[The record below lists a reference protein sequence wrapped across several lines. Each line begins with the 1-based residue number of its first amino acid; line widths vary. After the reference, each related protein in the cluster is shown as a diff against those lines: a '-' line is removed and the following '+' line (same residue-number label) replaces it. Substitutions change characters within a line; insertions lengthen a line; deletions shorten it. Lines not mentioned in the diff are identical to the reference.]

1 MERVSLR
8 IGCQVED
15 FVIHDLRS
23 TARVPVPRM
32 SLNGGQGSEIQSPV
46 ALMAIF
52 WAVIESQ
59 TSAVGRRSISP
70 YSTTLKWSKVWL
82 PLGAD
87 SVVVWSAVGNP

>member
-1 MERVSLR
+1 MP
-8 IGCQVED
+8 GW
-15 FVIHDLRS
+15 
-23 TARVPVPRM
+23 
-32 SLNGGQGSEIQSPV
+32 GQGSEIQSPV

-82 PLGAD
+82 PPGLILSSYGVL
-87 SVVVWSAVGNP
+87 SGTLSPTLSAASFPVAVKVTASSTS